1 MILAILAL
9 AWVAFLAPVVVRKV
23 REMGS
28 DRSIDHF
35 HAEHEV
41 LSRQGYAVEPAYRLE
56 EPVRVAYPGQVQEH
70 YSEQY
75 AERPVRER
83 TSARPRLTVVQDGD
97 TYSSLE
103 SRQSWEE
110 WSEDYDF
117 DRGEPSRAAA
127 RPRVSAQQHATNRYV
142 TAYSS
147 VPREMPVGVAN
158 EPLRPARSMRRRRRV
173 MLTRLALATVLVTGA
188 AFISGVSLIF
198 DVAMLTW
205 LADVAY
211 VAIALFALSQGYLA
225 QSSVG
230 LARAEEGLAPVQPLR
245 RDRDDDGG
253 RGVGYGYD
261 YYEDDDTTS
270 DSGWAHASPARY
282 ALG

>member
-1 MILAILAL
+1 MILVILAL
-9 AWVAFLAPVVVRKV
+9 AWIAFLAPVVVRKI

-28 DRSIDHF
+28 DRSIEHF

-41 LSRQGYAVEPAYRLE
+41 LSRQGYTVEPAYRLE
-56 EPVRVAYPGQVQEH
+56 EPVRVAYPETYVAPRPET
-70 YSEQY
+70 Y
-75 AERPVRER
+75 AAPPPEG
-83 TSARPRLTVVQDGD
+83 TRPRLRVVQEGD

-103 SRQSWEE
+103 SSQSWEE

-117 DRGEPSRAAA
+117 DRREPSREARQRVAA
-127 RPRVSAQQHATNRYV
+127 NRYAS
-142 TAYSS
+142 AYSA
-147 VPREMPVGVAN
+147 VPRNVVN
-158 EPLRPARSMRRRRRV
+158 EFVEEPIRPARSMRRRRRV
-173 MLTRLALATVLVTGA
+173 FMTRLALVTLVVSAA
-188 AFISGVSLIF
+188 AFLSGISLVF

-230 LARAEEGLAPVQPLR
+230 LSQPEAHLAPVEPLR
-245 RDRDDDGG
+245 RDDAG
-253 RGVGYGYD
+253 RGRGKGYPYGYD
-261 YYEDDDTTS
+261 RGYEGGYDGEDRS
-270 DSGWAHASPARY
+270 DASGWTHASPARY

>member
-9 AWVAFLAPVVVRKV
+9 AWVAFLTPVVVRKI

-28 DRSIDHF
+28 DRSIEHF

-41 LSRQGYAVEPAYRLE
+41 LSRQGYTVEPAYRLE
-56 EPVRVAYPGQVQEH
+56 EPVSVAYPEA
-70 YSEQY
+70 YTM
-75 AERPVRER
+75 PREPAV
-83 TSARPRLTVVQDGD
+83 TRPRLRVVQEGD

-103 SRQSWEE
+103 SSQSWEE

-117 DRGEPSRAAA
+117 ERREPQRRAQ
-127 RPRVSAQQHATNRYV
+127 PVVTNRYAS
-142 TAYSS
+142 AYAA
-147 VPREMPVGVAN
+147 VPRSVARTAPIADVV

-173 MLTRLALATVLVTGA
+173 MLTRLALATLVTTGA
-188 AFISGVSLIF
+188 AFVSGVSLVF

-211 VAIALFALSQGYLA
+211 VAVALYALGQGYLA
-225 QSSVG
+225 QPSMG
-230 LARAEEGLAPVQPLR
+230 FARPEAPLAPVAPLYR
-245 RDRDDDGG
+245 EERDGG
-253 RGVGYGYD
+253 RGRGPGNGYQPDAGYEGGYD
-261 YYEDDDTTS
+261 DDSWDE
-270 DSGWAHASPARY
+270 SGWTHASPARY